1 MVVASLL
8 ASCSALL
15 LAPPARPPACSGT
28 PRSDLTQFSCNQGRR
43 QVLLGA
49 PALAALLLPSSAS
62 AAPYTADPR
71 FVVALPTGYAVTKK
85 GAQTGTVFVGGDF
98 VKAAVVSV
106 TVWPVA
112 ELLATDSAAQSLPG
126 LPAAADAT
134 AVDVPAVLAGR
145 EPADK
150 LVQVLLRARDRENAG
165 NALQS
170 ELLGS
175 ELANGELRL
184 SFSTQLSVADPDEL
198 EKQRGYRELVR
209 RTTARTTLGAT
220 AGGQPA
226 LVTCWASAL
235 KPDWAEVG
243 PPLEETVASFK
254 WVG

>member
-1 MVVASLL
+1 M
-8 ASCSALL
+8 
-15 LAPPARPPACSGT
+15 
-28 PRSDLTQFSCNQGRR
+28 
-43 QVLLGA
+43 
-49 PALAALLLPSSAS
+49 
-62 AAPYTADPR
+62 
-71 FVVALPTGYAVTKK
+71 
-85 GAQTGTVFVGGDF
+85 
-98 VKAAVVSV
+98 
-106 TVWPVA
+106 WPVA

-198 EKQRGYRELVR
+198 EKQRGYRELIR

-226 LVTCWASAL
+226 LVVLGERAQARLGGGGAAARGDGGELQVGRVDILFRACAGGNPSRADIREDGVVVVPRAL
-235 KPDWAEVG
+235 VLAVDKDVWH
-243 PPLEETVASFK
+243 LEHATVRMARERRLKVLGGRLLQLLALGVRSRTR
-254 WVG
+254 